1 MFQCHIRNMVFL
13 LFNKCIINLNRKIM
27 DNNDKLGYL
36 SIDDSLYQTRISN
49 KFQNRKSYKPA
60 DPKIILSFIP
70 GTVVDI
76 MIVKGQKVS
85 KGEDLMILDAMKMK
99 NKLKCSRDGKVK
111 SIAVKKGDK
120 VSKGTV
126 LLELE

>member
-1 MFQCHIRNMVFL
+1 MNKDDETGFL
-13 LFNKCIINLNRKIM
+13 N
-27 DNNDKLGYL
+27 
-36 SIDDSLYQTRISN
+36 IDTSLYQTRISS
-49 KFQNRKSYKPA
+49 KFLNRKPYKPA

-70 GTVVDI
+70 GTVLDI
-76 MIVKGQKVS
+76 LIEKGQNVT
-85 KGEDLMILDAMKMK
+85 KGEILMILDAMKMQ
-99 NKLKCSRDGKVK
+99 NKLKCNMDGTVK